1 MSFFS
6 HTPMSILIN
15 AIELFIL
22 EEKNAT
28 ITIKTLNQRY
38 QLSSLGVNIIH
49 KFFSLLRKC
58 IDEYYFTV

>member
-1 MSFFS
+1 
-6 HTPMSILIN
+6 MSILIN

-58 IDEYYFTV
+58 IAEYYFTV